1 MHPILLM
8 DRDGDIW
15 LMYPDEPDTLWFA
28 PDDDKANPRAVVP
41 RQSTAGGHREA
52 VRPVAPD
59 PVATLTPVQ
68 PTPPADNQEDDQ

>member
-28 PDDDKANPRAVVP
+28 PDDDKANPRWCPDSRRPEDIEKQCGPLRPIPWP
-41 RQSTAGGHREA
+41 R
-52 VRPVAPD
+52 
-59 PVATLTPVQ
+59 
-68 PTPPADNQEDDQ
+68 